1 MTPLP
6 AADLRSNLGTWAVP
20 HSRLPRLAFA
30 MTAALPTEEFD
41 QSFQGQHLFT
51 TYFDTPSFALRKAR
65 ANKDSYVT
73 VRVRCYEPAG
83 IYALSAK
90 TEEGK
95 YRREI
100 DNPRAEALLQT
111 GIDSDEWTDL
121 LPADF
126 VARLLDLAGDAT
138 LVPVVCVAF
147 RRYAVED
154 SQDRLTLDVDIK
166 TDTGKCFPSGV
177 LEYKST
183 QDEIRFDFPFR
194 PIKLSKFL
202 WSTT

>member
-1 MTPLP
+1 
-6 AADLRSNLGTWAVP
+6 
-20 HSRLPRLAFA
+20 

-51 TYFDTPSFALRKAR
+51 TYFDTLDFALRKAR
-65 ANKDSYVT
+65 AKKDSYLT

-83 IYALSAK
+83 MYAFSAK
-90 TEEGK
+90 TEDGK
-95 YRREI
+95 NRREI
-100 DNPRAEALLQT
+100 DRQQAETFLQS
-111 GIDSDEWTDL
+111 GIHSEEWTDL
-121 LPADF
+121 LPADL
-126 VARLLDLAGDAT
+126 VARLLDLAGDAP

-147 RRYAVED
+147 HRYAVED
-154 SQDRLTLDVDIK
+154 NQDRLTLDVDVK
-166 TDTGKCFPSGV
+166 TDIGKCFPSGV

-183 QDEIRFDFPFR
+183 QDEVRFDFPLR